1 MWSVLSFIK
10 KKLVWFVAAS
20 MVLGL
25 VNGYFLPAGYLKP
38 LVIPLTILM
47 VYPMMVSMKL
57 GAIFNQ
63 CSYRLQFVTQAIN
76 FVFMPFFAFGLGS
89 IFFPGDPVMAFGLLL
104 IALLPTS
111 GMTISWTGFAKGNT
125 QVAVKMVLIGLIAG
139 IVLTPFYGY
148 LLMGR
153 EISIPLLKTIQQ
165 ISLVIIIPLALGA
178 LTQVVLK
185 KWLGTARFNNDIAPV
200 FPQISLLGVIG
211 IIFVAMSLKAPTIIG
226 DPFQLLVLAVPLVIL
241 YSVNYSLTTYVGRRF
256 FPREDGIA
264 LVFGTVMRNLSIAL
278 AIAVTVFDEAGARMA
293 MIISLAYII
302 QIESAALY
310 VKLAR
315 RFFGE
320 APEDRVADVVTEGI
334 FSLHQEATLR
344 DAIRLLDEEH
354 IHSVAVL
361 DDRDAPLG
369 LLNSEDIINLLA
381 DGSTPDTR
389 LGDVRLQDLS
399 VIPQTSPLHSAISR
413 MKRSHNYKFLV
424 VDNARKPTG
433 LLTEADIIDHL
444 AKQEEV

>member
-1 MWSVLSFIK
+1 
-10 KKLVWFVAAS
+10 
-20 MVLGL
+20 
-25 VNGYFLPAGYLKP
+25 
-38 LVIPLTILM
+38 
-47 VYPMMVSMKL
+47 
-57 GAIFNQ
+57 
-63 CSYRLQFVTQAIN
+63 
-76 FVFMPFFAFGLGS
+76 
-89 IFFPGDPVMAFGLLL
+89 
-104 IALLPTS
+104 
-111 GMTISWTGFAKGNT
+111 
-125 QVAVKMVLIGLIAG
+125 
-139 IVLTPFYGY
+139 
-148 LLMGR
+148 
-153 EISIPLLKTIQQ
+153 LKTIQQ
-165 ISLVIIIPLALGA
+165 IALVIIIPLALGA
-178 LTQVVLK
+178 LTQLALK

-200 FPQISLLGVIG
+200 FPQLSLLGVIG
-211 IIFVAMSLKAPTIIG
+211 IIFVAMSLKAPAIIG
-226 DPFQLLVLAVPLVIL
+226 DPSELLLLAVPLVIL
-241 YSVNYSLTTYVGRRF
+241 YSVSYSLTTYVGRRF

-334 FSLHQEATLR
+334 FSLHREATLR

-361 DDRDAPLG
+361 DDRDSLLG
-369 LLNSEDIINLLA
+369 LLSSEDIINLLA

-413 MKRSHNYKFLV
+413 MKRSHKYKFLV
-424 VDNARKPTG
+424 VDSGKKPTG

-444 AKQEEV
+444 ARQKEA

>member
-1 MWSVLSFIK
+1 MWSLLSVIK

-20 MVLGL
+20 MILGL
-25 VNGYFLPAGYLKP
+25 INGYLFPAGYLKP

-63 CSYRLQFVTQAIN
+63 CSYRLQIVTQAIN
-76 FVFMPFFAFGLGS
+76 FIFMPFFAFGLGS
-89 IFFPGDPVMAFGLLL
+89 LFFPNDPVMGFGLLL

-148 LLMGR
+148 LLMGKA
-153 EISIPLLKTIQQ
+153 ISIPFLKTIQQ
-165 ISLVIIIPLALGA
+165 IGLVIIIPLGLGA
-178 LTQVVLK
+178 LTQAVFK
-185 KWLGTARFNNDIAPV
+185 KWFGTARFNNDIAPV

-226 DPFQLLVLAVPLVIL
+226 DPWQLLILAVPLLIL
-241 YSVNYSLTTYVGRRF
+241 YSVNYSLTTFLGRRF

-302 QIESAALY
+302 QIESAVLY

-320 APEDRVADVVTEGI
+320 APEDRVSDVLTEGI
-334 FSLHQEATLR
+334 FSLHKEATLR

-361 DDRDAPLG
+361 DEQDSPLG
-369 LLNSEDIINLLA
+369 LLNSEDVINLLA

-389 LGDVRLQDLS
+389 LSDVRLQDLS
-399 VIPQTSPLHSAISR
+399 VIPQTSPLNSAISK
-413 MKRSHNYKFLV
+413 MKRAHNYKFLV
-424 VDNARKPTG
+424 VDNQGKPTG
-433 LLTEADIIDHL
+433 LLTESDIIEHI
-444 AKQEEV
+444 AQQKEA